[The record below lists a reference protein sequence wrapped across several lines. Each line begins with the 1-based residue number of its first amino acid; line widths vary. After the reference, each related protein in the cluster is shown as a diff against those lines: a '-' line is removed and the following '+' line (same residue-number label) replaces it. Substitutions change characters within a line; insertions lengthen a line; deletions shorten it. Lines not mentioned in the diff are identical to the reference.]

1 MKSHSKMRVQILF
14 FFSAFS
20 SSSNYPSRCDAFL
33 QNQSTK
39 SFFRSHIRPTTS
51 MLKTERNSKS
61 NGNNS
66 GNNNSAD
73 DIQSYQERIL
83 NKKLIDVILNNGKDQ
98 QDNNNSSLGSVDT
111 NFVGIGTL
119 GPSDDPSLQSDCL
132 FLIPST
138 ANDIFQQEKKKKS
151 ISTANNEK
159 QEYPCIP
166 VPLPSSTA
174 KKLIKLLS
182 FAYKSEPISK
192 SLCLALSPILINR
205 DGALYDNLPWDT
217 WTIDPLKR
225 NTDSA
230 GNNIEKKY
238 HLGKRDAYN
247 RFMGKDWW
255 GRSASIG
262 NLAARAKYL
271 LENENENDSR
281 DRKGE
286 AIILDQ
292 SAAKI
297 LAKRV
302 LELEV
307 KESRMAVAAAEEQLA
322 ILRAELGS
330 VNVADISDDLLVKN
344 YDALQEAIEAVNN
357 AQLSLD
363 ESEEAL
369 STFNK
374 EEQPKQSE
382 MVSLLSMIM
391 ESQRSQAPYRGAYG
405 YKPVIDSKEEM
416 FRKSIL
422 PYSSPYELMT
432 EIIDEQLNAK
442 VIGCLIENTSLF
454 NGSIVLGGTL
464 ILKRK
469 TVQKKISIDG
479 ETLMVDDSDDN
490 LGNEGINSGDL
501 KIVEC
506 DCDEAIGMAITNG
519 LCINIERDV
528 WEKSQMRC
536 TIEEND
542 VSSISDLNRIFPNI
556 KVDESII
563 LKTQGKGEKSIGTPI
578 LVPRVGN
585 DRFRDFF
592 ASSAGRTVFDTEI
605 PVNTLLEYDQMTV
618 QDKAKLL
625 LSLESFK
632 GRLPR
637 PRDLR
642 QSRDE
647 NDSTL
652 DPLDQMLVPLID
664 ESVRRQILSREAKR
678 RGAIDEAENLDRQ
691 KSMRQ
696 VAKENAQR
704 AKEDGNTELA
714 LAWENEAE
722 FYASLRADVT
732 QDEGTYSSFLDRDEW
747 YERDR
752 RAVAERNKK
761 RFGSLFDGLQ

>member
-1 MKSHSKMRVQILF
+1 MKSHSQVRRLTLF
-14 FFSAFS
+14 VIPAFS
-20 SSSNYPSRCDAFL
+20 STYGLSRCDAFL
-33 QNQSTK
+33 QTKLFFGSRDSMSTRK
-39 SFFRSHIRPTTS
+39 
-51 MLKTERNSKS
+51 LKTDERDGQN
-61 NGNNS
+61 NGNKRNT
-66 GNNNSAD
+66 AD
-73 DIQSYQERIL
+73 DVQSLQERIL
-83 NKKLIDVILNNGKDQ
+83 NKRLIDVILNNGKDQ
-98 QDNNNSSLGSVDT
+98 EENVSPIGSVDT

-138 ANDIFQQEKKKKS
+138 ANEERKQKS
-151 ISTANNEK
+151 ISTQNKKKK

-166 VPLPSSTA
+166 VPLPSSTS
-174 KKLIKLLS
+174 KNWIKLLS
-182 FAYKSEPISK
+182 FAYKAEPISK
-192 SLCLALSPILINR
+192 SLCLVLSPLLINR
-205 DGALYDNLPWDT
+205 DGFLYDNLPWDS
-217 WTIDPLKR
+217 WTIDPLKK

-230 GNNIEKKY
+230 GNKIDKKY

-247 RFMGKDWW
+247 RFMGKDWF

-271 LENENENDSR
+271 LENENDFNEGND
-281 DRKGE
+281 K
-286 AIILDQ
+286 IILDQ
-292 SAAKI
+292 SAAKV

-330 VNVADISDDLLVKN
+330 INVDDISDDLLVEN

-363 ESEEAL
+363 KTEDVL
-369 STFNK
+369 STFIK
-374 EEQPKQSE
+374 EGQPKQPE
-382 MVSLLSMIM
+382 MVSLLSMIID
-391 ESQRSQAPYRGAYG
+391 SQRSQAPYRSAIG

-416 FRKSIL
+416 YGKSIL

-432 EIIDEQLNAK
+432 EIINEQLNAN
-442 VIGCLIENTSLF
+442 VIGCVIENTSLF
-454 NGSIVLGGTL
+454 NGSIVLGGAL

-469 TVQKKISIDG
+469 TVKKTVSIDG
-479 ETLMVDDSDDN
+479 ETLIIDDSDDN
-490 LGNEGINSGDL
+490 LGNKGVNSGDL

-528 WEKSQMRC
+528 WEKSQLRC

-542 VSSISDLNRIFPNI
+542 VSSIGGLDNIFPNI
-556 KVDESII
+556 KVGESII
-563 LKTQGKGEKSIGTPI
+563 MKTQGEGEKSIGTPI
-578 LVPRVGN
+578 LVPRAGN
-585 DRFRDFF
+585 DRYFF
-592 ASSAGRTVFDTEI
+592 ASSTGQAVFDTKI
-605 PVNTLLEYDQMTV
+605 PVTSLSEYDQMTV

-625 LSLESFK
+625 MSLESFK

-642 QSRDE
+642 RPTNNK
-647 NDSTL
+647 NDLTL

-664 ESVRRQILSREAKR
+664 ESVRRQILSREARR
-678 RGAIDEAENLDRQ
+678 RGAIDEAEDLDRQ
-691 KSMRQ
+691 KSIRQ
-696 VAKENAQR
+696 IAKENAHR
-704 AKEDGNTELA
+704 AKEDGNTELTV
-714 LAWENEAE
+714 AWQNEAE

-747 YERDR
+747 YERNR
-752 RAVAERNKK
+752 RAVADRNKK
-761 RFGSLFDGLQ
+761 RFGSLFDDLQS